1 MLCVLLAGAMTDLY
15 GPDRPRASHSAQP
28 VVRRAATTPDT
39 SPPILSAWSGPPV
52 PQCCLANRSPV
63 RKSSERLQAALESAL
78 ADRLHGLGSTIYQIA
93 WKPHV
98 TPSGRQISR
107 QRASARRTSDSAHS
121 SGLSAWPT
129 PTTRDWKDG
138 GNPDVNVELN
148 GLLGRVVWLAG
159 WAQPDPGS
167 LTPTGSEYAG
177 TTNAETATE
186 GSATVTPEARQ
197 TDGIGTFTTAGWPT
211 PTVGNASG
219 SQMAKDAS
227 ATGRRPD
234 GSKATVSLPQV
245 ASFAGWPTP
254 RASENVQTN
263 LDEIAE
269 TGSSWLGQNR
279 GATVSTMAQM
289 AKGCPARFTAS
300 GQMLTGCSA
309 GMESGGQLN
318 PEHSRWLMG
327 YPAVWGSCGAT
338 AMQSIRTR
346 RRSSSPRSTPP

>member
-1 MLCVLLAGAMTDLY
+1 MKDQSTTCVQLTFLDLLNATGSVGSEAGRMLCVLLAGAMTDLY
-15 GPDRPRASHSAQP
+15 GQDPRRASLSVPPAVSCP
-28 VVRRAATTPDT
+28 ETTPDT

-63 RKSSERLQAALESAL
+63 RKCSERLQAALESAL

-98 TPSGRQISR
+98 TPLGRQISR
-107 QRASARRTSDSAHS
+107 QRASARRISDSGPS
-121 SGLSAWPT
+121 SVPSGWPT

-138 GNPDVNVELN
+138 GNPNVNVELN
-148 GLLGRVVWLAG
+148 GLLGRVVWL
-159 WAQPDPGS
+159 
-167 LTPTGSEYAG
+167 T
-177 TTNAETATE
+177 
-186 GSATVTPEARQ
+186 
-197 TDGIGTFTTAGWPT
+197 
-211 PTVGNASG
+211 
-219 SQMAKDAS
+219 
-227 ATGRRPD
+227 
-234 GSKATVSLPQV
+234 
-245 ASFAGWPTP
+245 GWPTP

-309 GMESGGQLN
+309 GMGNGGQLN
-318 PEHSRWLMG
+318 PRFSGWLMG
-327 YPAVWGSCGAT
+327 YPDAWCRAALSC
-338 AMQSIRTR
+338 QLPIRSR
-346 RRSSSPRSTPP
+346 KAEKMPAA

>member
-1 MLCVLLAGAMTDLY
+1 MKDQSTTCVQLTFLDLLNATGSVGSEAGRTRCGWRAGRMIGLS
-15 GPDRPRASHSAQP
+15 GPEARPANPSAQP
-28 VVRRAATTPDT
+28 VVRRAATMQDT
-39 SPPILSAWSGPPV
+39 SPPILSAWSGPPA
-52 PQCCLANRSPV
+52 PQCCLANKSPV

-78 ADRLHGLGSTIYQIA
+78 EARLHGLGSTIYQTA

-98 TPSGRQISR
+98 TPLGRAISR
-107 QRASARRTSDSAHS
+107 QRASARRISDSAPS
-121 SGLSAWPT
+121 SGLCGWPT
-129 PTTRDWKDG
+129 ARANDG
-138 GNPDVNVELN
+138 TGDKIPPGREG
-148 GLLGRVVWLAG
+148 GLALKQTVLMAG
-159 WAQPDPGS
+159 WAQP
-167 LTPTGSEYAG
+167 
-177 TTNAETATE
+177 TA
-186 GSATVTPEARQ
+186 
-197 TDGIGTFTTAGWPT
+197 
-211 PTVGNASG
+211 GNASG

-318 PEHSRWLMG
+318 PRFSGWLMG
-327 YPAVWGSCGAT
+327 YPDAWCRAALSC
-338 AMQSIRTR
+338 QLPTR
-346 RRSSSPRSTPP
+346 SRKAEKTPVE